1 MYTGTLIN
9 ELFATV
15 ERAESRAREAGEPA
29 ETGAL
34 VCDGA
39 PGATTYGTEP
49 SWSCLMAAASQP
61 IVSRRRVPCWIGTP
75 EIYFAKA
82 IDNTRLVKVEDPRR
96 EREMRQFGIA
106 LSCLFLLVMTYAWQH
121 FKAIEYGYKIESL
134 KIERD
139 GMIEMNHEL
148 RLEDAS
154 LRDPERIDAMAR
166 KLGLQSPQAGQV
178 LRLEGAADAGTPVMA
193 SVLRCLMSEVSVC
206 RDIGVSRAST
216 DVSGHGFNWAVEV
229 EKEDGALAPVRV

>member
-1 MYTGTLIN
+1 
-9 ELFATV
+9 
-15 ERAESRAREAGEPA
+15 
-29 ETGAL
+29 
-34 VCDGA
+34 
-39 PGATTYGTEP
+39 
-49 SWSCLMAAASQP
+49 MAAAAQP
-61 IVSRRRVPCWIGTP
+61 IVSRRRAPCWIGTP

-139 GMIEMNHEL
+139 SMIETNHEL

-178 LRLEGAADAGTPVMA
+178 LRLEGAADAGVPVMA
-193 SVLRCLMSEVSVC
+193 SAQPMSVFSP
-206 RDIGVSRAST
+206 R
-216 DVSGHGFNWAVEV
+216 
-229 EKEDGALAPVRV
+229 